1 MNEYRIGLKFEDDI
15 RGGRTSFH
23 DSYRIQL
30 SEIEDTLK
38 SGIACAKEIT
48 NYLREVNRTTH
59 LKKKMQATVY
69 AKRKVSDSI
78 VEAAREEYDYY
89 VAGLQE
95 RLEAEEKKI
104 SLEIQR
110 IKLEIEEK
118 MQRESLT
125 FKESMKKSER
135 LMEMVEEER
144 KQIESLD
151 SQINEAI
158 KLYNTDFDPEIR
170 RQCKLF
176 THLKAKCIE
185 TLDKIFKDLA

>member
-15 RGGRTSFH
+15 RGSRPSFRDNYRT
-23 DSYRIQL
+23 QL

-38 SGIACAKEIT
+38 SGIACARGIT
-48 NYLREVNRTTH
+48 NYLYEVNRTEH
-59 LKKKMQATVY
+59 VRKRMQTAVY
-69 AKRKVSDSI
+69 TQRKVSETVVD
-78 VEAAREEYDYY
+78 AAREEYDYY

-125 FKESMKKSER
+125 FKESMKKSKR
-135 LMEMVEEER
+135 LMEMVENEQN
-144 KQIESLD
+144 QIESLD
-151 SQINEAI
+151 SKINEAI

-170 RQCKLF
+170 RQCTLF
-176 THLKAKCIE
+176 SHLKAKCLE
-185 TLDKIFKDLA
+185 KLDKIFKDLA